1 LASGLANGIIVRS
14 GDSGARIVTDG
25 GVAIAGNEPARENAH
40 GDIFIA
46 QNRATGFTAN
56 PYIPSAGN
64 TDAAIAAKRGIERT
78 CDRCA
83 GIRTHAGIAG
93 IRNCRRRAGAGA
105 SIGVLRHRIRGR
117 HHQHSRQR
125 QNRSR
130 RQESAAA
137 CPCRR
142 RRDATLRPMQ
152 QRISCP
158 SSGAFAGAHP

>member
-1 LASGLANGIIVRS
+1 LTGGLAKCIIVRS
-14 GDSGARIVTDG
+14 GYSGARVETDG

-46 QNRATGFTAN
+46 QNRVTSVTAN

-64 TDAAIAAKRGIERT
+64 TDAAIAAKRRIERT

-93 IRNCRRRAGAGA
+93 IPNCRRRAGAVA
-105 SIGVLRHRIRGR
+105 SIGVLRHRIRRR

-130 RQESAAA
+130 RQECAAA

-142 RRDATLRPMQ
+142 RRDTTLRAME